1 MGAAQRL
8 VQTEVDSM
16 FENSQILGR
25 FGFFGVPVLPEDV
38 LSRSDLSSKV
48 MVSVLSYFL
57 LQDSCF

>member
-8 VQTEVDSM
+8 VQTEVDSV

-48 MVSVLSYFL
+48 K
-57 LQDSCF
+57 

>member
-8 VQTEVDSM
+8 VQTEVDSV

-25 FGFFGVPVLPEDV
+25 FGFFGVPVLPEDA

-48 MVSVLSYFL
+48 K
-57 LQDSCF
+57 